1 MATTLENVSWKCF
14 QVTLF
19 IDESHFESNIMV
31 SLTGMLVMYTL
42 YQSISLTL
50 PPTAYFK
57 LLDYWLIFSLLMPF
71 VIFMI
76 EVFWELELHNKVKTR
91 QLKNGWMKSNT
102 KIRANQK
109 PLNRKIP
116 QALVVVVTVL
126 FILFYILYT
135 IRVYNYWISTYWHL
149 Y

>member
-1 MATTLENVSWKCF
+1 M
-14 QVTLF
+14 F

-76 EVFWELELHNKVKTR
+76 EVFWELQLYNKVKSR
-91 QLKNGWMKSNT
+91 HPKNGWMTTNNKNT
-102 KIRANQK
+102 LNKK
-109 PLNRKIP
+109 PLSRKIP
-116 QALVVVVTVL
+116 QIIVLVVTVII
-126 FILFYILYT
+126 ILFYILYT
-135 IRVYNYWISTYWHL
+135 IKVYKY
-149 Y
+149 

>member
-1 MATTLENVSWKCF
+1 
-14 QVTLF
+14 
-19 IDESHFESNIMV
+19 MV

-76 EVFWELELHNKVKTR
+76 EVFWELELNNKVKSR
-91 QLKNGWMKSNT
+91 HPKNGWMTVNNKNT
-102 KIRANQK
+102 KDKK

-116 QALVVVVTVL
+116 QVMVLVVTVL

-135 IRVYNYWISTYWHL
+135 IKAYKY
-149 Y
+149 

>member
-1 MATTLENVSWKCF
+1 ML
-14 QVTLF
+14 

-71 VIFMI
+71 FIFMI
-76 EVFWELELHNKVKTR
+76 EVFWELELRNKVKTCD
-91 QLKNGWMKSNT
+91 QPQKGWMASNT
-102 KIRANQK
+102 KTTTKLK

-116 QALVVVVTVL
+116 QVIVLVVTVL

-135 IRVYNYWISTYWHL
+135 IRVYNL
-149 Y
+149 

>member
-1 MATTLENVSWKCF
+1 L
-14 QVTLF
+14 L

-71 VIFMI
+71 FIFMI
-76 EVFWELELHNKVKTR
+76 EVFWELELRNKVKTCD
-91 QLKNGWMKSNT
+91 QPQKGWMASNT
-102 KIRANQK
+102 KTTTKLK

-116 QALVVVVTVL
+116 QVIVLVVTVL

-135 IRVYNYWISTYWHL
+135 IRVYNL
-149 Y
+149 